1 MTPREAKAL
10 KQNKLQQQKR
20 MTVHKKISNNFIQ
33 SEIFDLNKNALKT
46 VFYLSSILKDFN
58 FNNDLNTVIIDLRK
72 MFKDTGLTA
81 KTVRDNLKAMQ
92 KTSITFTTKN
102 NDNEID
108 IEEFISLVPR
118 IEFHYGQNMVEIDLY
133 SKIAKLIIDVQSNYT
148 MINIKNLM
156 QLKNQHSLRMLPFLN
171 RLAEYSD
178 HVAKRKKM
186 DLYDLNALFG
196 TSYKR
201 FVDIERYILK
211 PVKEELDNNSKLT
224 FIYQM
229 NTEKI
234 GAGRPPVTSITIDI
248 ITRNSYQ
255 AKLI

>member
-1 MTPREAKAL
+1 
-10 KQNKLQQQKR
+10 
-20 MTVHKKISNNFIQ
+20 
-33 SEIFDLNKNALKT
+33 
-46 VFYLSSILKDFN
+46 
-58 FNNDLNTVIIDLRK
+58 
-72 MFKDTGLTA
+72 
-81 KTVRDNLKAMQ
+81 
-92 KTSITFTTKN
+92 
-102 NDNEID
+102 
-108 IEEFISLVPR
+108 
-118 IEFHYGQNMVEIDLY
+118 
-133 SKIAKLIIDVQSNYT
+133 

-224 FIYQM
+224 FVYQM

-234 GAGRPPVTSITIDI
+234 GAGRPPVTSVAIDVV
-248 ITRNSYQ
+248 TRNIYQ